1 MTPNRTITILMM
13 DAPYEQARTS
23 TAFRVLDAA
32 LRLGFSVR
40 VFAYEGAVSLPVTQ
54 QKPHA
59 NALHGRS
66 LEEEEHPNPHTW
78 VSALMARAEERGL
91 VFDWVN
97 CGLCV
102 DERGATEVVPGVR
115 RGSPADFW
123 KMAGESVNTF
133 VIPTR

>member
-1 MTPNRTITILMM
+1 MSTLTFLLM

-23 TAFRVLDAA
+23 TAFRLIDTA
-32 LRLGFSVR
+32 LRRGVGVR
-40 VFAYEGAVSLPVTQ
+40 VFAYEGAVSLSMTS

-59 NALHGRS
+59 NAIHGRT
-66 LEEEEHPNPHTW
+66 LEDEAHPTPHAW
-78 VSALMARAEERGL
+78 VGALMELAREKDTA
-91 VFDWVN
+91 FDWVN

-102 DERGATEVVPGVR
+102 DERGAGDVVAGVR

-123 KMAGESVNTF
+123 KMNLESVNTL

>member
-1 MTPNRTITILMM
+1 MASNKTITILMM

-23 TAFRVLDAA
+23 TAFRLLHAA
-32 LRLGFSVR
+32 LQLGFSLR
-40 VFAYEGAVSLPVTQ
+40 IFAYEGAVSLPVTQ

-78 VSALMARAEERGL
+78 VSALLARAHERGL
-91 VFDWVN
+91 GFDWVN

-102 DERGATEVVPGVR
+102 DERGVNDAIAGTR
-115 RGSPADFW
+115 RGSPADLW
-123 KMAGESVNTF
+123 KMAQASDNVL
-133 VIPTR
+133 VIATK